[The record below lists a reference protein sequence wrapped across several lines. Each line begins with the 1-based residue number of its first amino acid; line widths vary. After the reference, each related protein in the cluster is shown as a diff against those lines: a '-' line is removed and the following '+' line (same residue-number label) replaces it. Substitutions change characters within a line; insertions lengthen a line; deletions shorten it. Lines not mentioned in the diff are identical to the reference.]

1 MTRCRV
7 AARRIAGAATRHAAG
22 LVVLGAGLLAGCAQ
36 LQTLPFL
43 APAVPATSAAQA
55 SLAVPAYE
63 LEVQAPGALR
73 KLLADNLD
81 LSRFRAAPSAE
92 SITDAELDRLIRVAP
107 AQVRSLLE
115 TEGYF
120 NAEVV
125 VARAGMNP
133 ASALPVVSVEVR
145 PGATARVETVAI
157 SATGELQTLAQN
169 GDATARQ
176 LLGTLGDAWLLR
188 TGDAFRQAAWADA
201 KNAAITRLRAQGYA
215 AASWARTNARVDAET
230 ERVDL
235 TLEAASG
242 PLYKLGPLLVE
253 GLERYDADTVR
264 RLADFSP
271 GEPYTEK
278 RLLDL
283 QERLQKLGLFEGASI
298 ELDVDPQTASA
309 APVRVRVKE
318 QPLQQATLGV
328 GYSANTGARLSLEH
342 THRAVF
348 GTRWVAKNKFELG
361 AEKQAWEGELLSH
374 PLDGLYRNLVAG
386 SATRLRAADQTLAS
400 WSARVGRTQ
409 DTSRIERLYYG
420 ELAQA
425 RLTSDALTSDASAAS
440 YNYHWVYR
448 DLDSVLLPTRGLTTS
463 AQAAVGYARGTRA
476 TTGEPVID
484 DRGPFARLYARF
496 TGYQPLGGSWFGT
509 ARAEVGQVFT
519 KNVIGV
525 PDTLLFRAGG
535 DDSVRGYAYRTLGP
549 KADGVVVGGR
559 SLATASVEVARPVS
573 AAYPALWG
581 AAFIDVGDAAER
593 WTTLRPAVGYGVGV
607 RWRSPVGPLRVDLAY
622 GQRVRQVRV
631 HFGVG
636 IAF

>member
-7 AARRIAGAATRHAAG
+7 AARRIAGVATRRVAG
-22 LVVLGAGLLAGCAQ
+22 LLAVTASLLAGCAN
-36 LQTLPFL
+36 LPTLPFF
-43 APAVPATSAAQA
+43 APPAAAPSAGQA
-55 SLAVPAYE
+55 TVAIPAYE

-73 KLLADNLD
+73 KLLTEYLD

-133 ASALPVVSVEVR
+133 VGALPVVRVEVR
-145 PGATARVETVAI
+145 PGAIARVGTVAV
-157 SATGELQTLAQN
+157 SATGELQTLAQG
-169 GDATARQ
+169 GDTAARQ
-176 LLGTLGDAWLLR
+176 TLATLGDAWPLR

-201 KNAAITRLRAQGYA
+201 KNAAITRLRAQGYVA
-215 AASWARTNARVDAET
+215 ANWADTNARVDAET
-230 ERVDL
+230 DRVDL
-235 TLEAASG
+235 TLAATSG
-242 PLYKLGPLLVE
+242 PLYKLGPLIVE
-253 GLERYDADTVR
+253 GLERYDADSVR
-264 RLADFSP
+264 RLANFSP

-278 RLLDL
+278 RLLDF

-298 ELDVDPQTASA
+298 ELDADPQTASA

-328 GYSANTGARLSLEH
+328 GYSANTGARLSLAH
-342 THRAVF
+342 THRALF

-361 AEKQAWEGELLSH
+361 ADKQAWEGELLSH

-386 SATRLRAADQTLAS
+386 SATRLRAADQMLAS
-400 WSARVGRTQ
+400 WTARIGRTQ
-409 DTSRIERLYYG
+409 DTPRIERLYFG
-420 ELAQA
+420 ELTQA
-425 RLTSDALTSDASAAS
+425 RLTSDALTSNASAVS

-448 DLDSVLLPTRGLTTS
+448 DIDSVLLPTRGLTTS
-463 AQAAVGYARGTRA
+463 AQAALGYARGTRA
-476 TTGEPVID
+476 VTGDPVIEE
-484 DRGPFARLYARF
+484 RGPFTRLYTRF
-496 TGYQPLGGSWFGT
+496 TWYEPLSGSWFGI
-509 ARAEVGQVFT
+509 ARAEAGQVFT

-549 KADGVVVGGR
+549 TTDGVVVGGR
-559 SLATASVEVARPVS
+559 SLATASVEVARPIS

-593 WTTLRPAVGYGVGV
+593 WATLRPAVGYGLGV